1 MIKKIQKKKQ
11 DSSGAKEV
19 LEEVKR
25 HFNVAIESVKDE
37 VKIIAEQ
44 YVDIKKDI
52 HEIKETLDSHT
63 ATLDSH
69 TEMIGSM
76 AEDIEI
82 IKIDLADTKKDV
94 EIIKSDIEFI
104 KGGIKKKVDYEEFV
118 VLERRLTLL
127 EAKTRR

>member
-1 MIKKIQKKKQ
+1 MAKKIQNKKQ
-11 DSSGAKEV
+11 ESNGTREV

-25 HFNVAIESVKDE
+25 HFDVAIESVKDE

-44 YVDIKKDI
+44 YGDIKSDIVSMKDDI
-52 HEIKETLDSHT
+52 VSIKE
-63 ATLDSH
+63 TLDSH

-76 AEDIEI
+76 AEDIEV
-82 IKIDLADTKKDV
+82 IKVDLMDTKKDV